1 MFDVHQIDQKH
12 TRPGQNN
19 AADILVND
27 LHSSDACALGIPIAE
42 VVESLTGT
50 PVPDADT
57 QTEFFY
63 KIR

>member
-1 MFDVHQIDQKH
+1 MLAVHQIDQTH
-12 TRPGQNN
+12 TRSSQDN
-19 AADILVND
+19 AADVLVND
-27 LHSSDACALGIPIAE
+27 LHSSDARALGIAIAE
-42 VVESLTGT
+42 VVKSLTGT